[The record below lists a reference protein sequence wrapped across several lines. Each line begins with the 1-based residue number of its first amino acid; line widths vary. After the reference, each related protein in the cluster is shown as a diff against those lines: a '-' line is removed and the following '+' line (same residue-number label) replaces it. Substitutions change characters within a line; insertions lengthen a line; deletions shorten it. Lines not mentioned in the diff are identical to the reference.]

1 MSLPDRVRAWLNEE
15 TAIWTKEGLI
25 GEAQRERILARYPA
39 NETGSNRMT
48 FVLRALGVLTLFAAI
63 LLVIGHNW
71 EDLSRVGRMA
81 VVVTGLIALQS
92 IGLSYLIRGRT
103 QGATLGLLGS
113 CLMYG
118 AAIALTGQIFHLDAH
133 APDALLAWCLGVLPF
148 ALLLDATLL
157 HLLVIGLAASWY
169 SWELGMRG
177 HWSGAHELTALA
189 FLLLL
194 APSAWAGYRTSRPAL
209 VGLVAFGW
217 LLAGVATI
225 ASGSRGFNPVF
236 LVAPLA
242 LAGLHHPGD
251 PRSRGWR
258 VAGVMTMTV
267 LTLLLGDTQHPV
279 WRAEQHYLYFWQD
292 TPLLTLLGLAA
303 IALGIWK
310 ARDRHGRH
318 GAWLAAATAGTFT
331 LLQVGRGN
339 PGVASLCIA
348 LGNVLTLG
356 LVLAQIR
363 LGLAEGRLRP
373 YVYGC
378 VVFFIWLAVRYMDIE
393 KELGMLGM
401 AAVFA
406 VIGLGL
412 FALARLWRSL
422 AEEPVHETM
431 TDFRTPA
438 AEALF
443 ARVMPRASALLIAA
457 CALQVAVIGYMVWNH
472 LQPLWHGE
480 RIVVR
485 AELIDP
491 RDLLKGE
498 YVTLSYDFNRL
509 DKGEDL
515 ALRRELEGGKAKDAT
530 DRLPED
536 TVVFVPMVKRSN
548 GEWGG
553 GKPTLTRPASGIY
566 LQGLTSGGWRNQLR
580 FGIEAYY
587 VEEGTGKEWEKLRNS
602 GLLKVTVAVLPN
614 GQAGLVG
621 IEADKE
627 PFVELKGW
635 RVLRGWKAQK
645 LWTDSVVQDAQRMN
659 KQTERSAG
667 ADAAPD
673 LTKERIVILEQAA
686 GLPLKVESNGNITR
700 ILAVRPPGDRR
711 YDRESVVIA
720 IPRNQQKIYGE
731 NGRRIADEGIEPEDA
746 EQDDRR

>member
-25 GEAQRERILARYPA
+25 SEAQRERILARYPDA
-39 NETGSNRMT
+39 ESSSGRMA
-48 FVLRALGVLTLFAAI
+48 FVLRAMGLLTLFAAV

-71 EDLSRVGRMA
+71 EDFSRAGRMGI
-81 VVVTGLIALQS
+81 VVGGLVIFQS
-92 IGLSYLIRGRT
+92 IGLAYALRNRP
-103 QGATLGLLGS
+103 QGATLGLLAS

-133 APDALLAWCLGVLPF
+133 APDALLAWALGTLPF

-157 HLLVIGLAASWY
+157 HLLTIKLAAVWY
-169 SWELGMRG
+169 IWELGERG
-177 HWSGAHELTALA
+177 YWQTSDELTILG

-194 APSAWAGYRTSRPAL
+194 APSTWAGYRKSRPVL
-209 VGLVAFGW
+209 VGFAALGWLVAGATT
-217 LLAGVATI
+217 LA
-225 ASGSRGFNPVF
+225 SDKFNPAF
-236 LVAPLA
+236 LLAPLA
-242 LAGLHHPGD
+242 LTALHHPGD

-258 VAGVMTMTV
+258 VVGLIPATV
-267 LTLLLGDTQHPV
+267 LTLALGFFDIAGRLLDGDRQRY
-279 WRAEQHYLYFWQD
+279 WNE
-292 TPLLTLLGLAA
+292 TPMLTVIGVAI

-310 ARDRHGRH
+310 ARDKHGRH
-318 GAWLAAATAGTFT
+318 AALLAAAIT
-331 LLQVGRGN
+331 LLVTWRIMTQANAVS
-339 PGVASLCIA
+339 VSLIIA
-348 LGNVLTLG
+348 LGNVLTLA
-356 LVLAQIR
+356 LALTQAR

-378 VVFFIWLAVRYMDIE
+378 TIFVVWLLVRYVDIHRD
-393 KELGMLGM
+393 LGYLGM
-401 AAVFA
+401 AAVLT

-422 AEEPVHETM
+422 SEDPVQGKME
-431 TDFRTPA
+431 DYRPA
-438 AEALF
+438 AMESLLV
-443 ARVMPRASALLIAA
+443 RIQPRTRSLLITA

-472 LQPLWHGE
+472 IQPLWHGE

-491 RDLLKGE
+491 RDLLKGD
-498 YVTLSYDFNRL
+498 YVTLSYDFSRL

-515 ALRRELEGGKAKDAT
+515 ALRRELEGGKAKDT
-530 DRLPED
+530 VDRLPRD
-536 TVVFVPMVKRSN
+536 TAVFVPMLKQPN
-548 GEWGG
+548 GEWIG
-553 GKPTLTRPASGIY
+553 GKPTLIRPPSGIY
-566 LQGLTSGGWRNQLR
+566 LQGLTDDRRFAATSMR
-580 FGIEAYY
+580 FGIEAFY

-602 GLLKVTVAVLPN
+602 GLLKVTLAVLPS

-635 RVLRGWKAQK
+635 RLLRGWKAQK
-645 LWTDSVVQDAQRMN
+645 LWTHNVVDDAKRLD

-673 LTKERIVILEQAA
+673 LAKERVVMLAYAA

-700 ILAVRPPGDRR
+700 ILAVRPDDDRR
-711 YDRESVVIA
+711 YDREAVVIA
-720 IPRNQQKIYGE
+720 IPRNQQRIYDE
-731 NGRRIADEGIEPEDA
+731 NGRRLADEGLEPEDA